1 MAGCF
6 IPAMSSRITGD
17 GYEMKID
24 ERFLIETPIMRKRA
38 AQLANEFATA
48 VQQRMRTADA

>member
-1 MAGCF
+1 MARCF

-24 ERFLIETPIMRKRA
+24 ERFLIETPIMKKRA
-38 AQLANEFATA
+38 AQLPSEFAA
-48 VQQRMRTADA
+48 AIRQRMQTANA